1 MLARL
6 RKLNNYDPL
15 PYINITKGC
24 LIGRDVSS
32 KRPIY
37 IPWEKI
43 NQGHMQCLGATS
55 SGKNVEMLLIAY
67 QCMLAGQSL
76 IWIDPKEDLRTPSAL
91 LTAAKASGKKLHF
104 LHLGINQP
112 YQFNLLAG
120 CAAYEIAVSYTH
132 LNQPI
137 LEICAYI
144 SKPLEV
150 VAIYRKNEETE
161 HNPPARYV
169 GRLFLRPDH
178 IFKLHDKGELSINE
192 AVDTDSMFVY
202 RFSEWVSVSK
212 DMLVITS
219 AEKQKFEEK
228 YLNLQVEDKSDAKQI
243 ANCLNTSSPFYSDEL
258 GIAIEVWSFL
268 SENHK
273 ANKMSIKE
281 QARQCI
287 DTRFAHKKL
296 SDSAKERICTLIN
309 WQKEGGAPKS

>member
-1 MLARL
+1 MILKKLQYTLPEIAKEWSELTGKTITVDELLQIASDSLLSFFLPSETVQNAR
-6 RKLNNYDPL
+6 
-15 PYINITKGC
+15 
-24 LIGRDVSS
+24 
-32 KRPIY
+32 
-37 IPWEKI
+37 
-43 NQGHMQCLGATS
+43 NQG
-55 SGKNVEMLLIAY
+55 V
-67 QCMLAGQSL
+67 
-76 IWIDPKEDLRTPSAL
+76 
-91 LTAAKASGKKLHF
+91 
-104 LHLGINQP
+104 
-112 YQFNLLAG
+112 
-120 CAAYEIAVSYTH
+120 
-132 LNQPI
+132 NQPI

-309 WQKEGGAPKS
+309 LSLIHI